1 MATVRNYIDTLLQAA
16 SPRINSIVLPTNVK
30 VDTTNV
36 STGLQANI
44 DSKRNVI
51 FRQATDPGIAAADYD
66 MWQDT
71 SVTPNIFKT
80 KISGV
85 WVNSGTVNTGLFA
98 NLSGQVDQNNYSTYL
113 ANNTVSILGFSQNQT
128 IHPTTLNTSLNVN
141 SDNKNVVVI
150 IGGRLACDWN
160 ASLPP
165 GYSVMNALLTV
176 GGVTKYN
183 DQLARF
189 VNSTTIDY
197 NQVTASIPI
206 QISNPGSGSVTY
218 SLTITRSYTGSGSG
232 GSVAWP
238 TIQVIGLKV

>member
-51 FRQATDPGIAAADYD
+51 FRQATDPGIAATDYD

-98 NLSGQVDQNNYSTYL
+98 NLSGQVTPSNYATYL
-113 ANNTVSILGFSQNQT
+113 ADNTVSILGFSQNQT
-128 IHPTTLNTSLNVN
+128 VHSTTLNTSLNVN

-150 IGGRLACDWN
+150 ISGRLACDW
-160 ASLPP
+160 SDPIP

-189 VNSTTIDY
+189 VNSTTSGY
-197 NQVTASIPI
+197 NQVSASIPV
-206 QISNPGSGSVTY
+206 QVNSPGSGSITY